1 MITLNQDI
9 EILKNF
15 AIKHKG
21 INTFYFGDEWEVG
34 ASNPIVYP
42 LMLVVLQNSVSS
54 KGIITRKYVI
64 EICDLVNTDE
74 SNENQVLSDVE
85 QICYDLPNY
94 LRIVQNAGTLST
106 FKVKEDI
113 SLNDFTEKGDDASTG
128 FNFEIEMSSHIG
140 NASCNLPITAGGILD
155 GNYIYLGGS
164 SSSTTCLPVIIYDQ
178 DGNILQT
185 FINGGTYTVT
195 VVSAIDGGTPSTIFT
210 NTVISN

>member
-15 AIKHKG
+15 ALKHKG

-85 QICYDLPNY
+85 QLCYDLPMY
-94 LRIVQNAGTLST
+94 LRGVVNSGLLST

-113 SLNDFTEKGDDASTG
+113 SLNDFTEKGDDATSG

-140 NASCNLPITAGGILD
+140 NSSCYLPIESGNILD
-155 GNYIYLGGS
+155 GNYLYLGGS
-164 SSSTTCLPVIIYDQ
+164 TTSCGSFTVDIKDQ
-178 DGNILQT
+178 DGNIIQT
-185 FINGGTYTVT
+185 FNTSGQYTVT
-195 VVSAIDGGTPSTIFT
+195 VLTGIKDTIT
-210 NTVISN
+210 SNITTIVDTII